1 MAKVK
6 DKSMPQE
13 PMKKIAAMKTP
24 MVNAMKKPM
33 NAMYG
38 EEKKYL
44 KTKPGSLEEA
54 VLVSRG
60 LIKK

>member
-1 MAKVK
+1 
-6 DKSMPQE
+6 
-13 PMKKIAAMKTP
+13 MKKITAMKTP
-24 MVNAMKKPM
+24 MVNAMKKM